1 MSTVAIV
8 VTCRDQGRTVEA
20 AVDSALAQ
28 SRPVAEIVIVD
39 HGSTDVF
46 TRQVLARLVRPRTR
60 VERIPGQIRAI
71 GRNHGIRLT
80 TAPYLVMLAAADRLE
95 PRYLE
100 HTAGRLDADPAL
112 GFVWTAVR
120 GGETHR
126 GAEARFRCDLATTL
140 SSGPVPTSA
149 LLRRSL
155 WDAIGGF
162 DETLPTC
169 EDLDFWISAL
179 ERGVRGEVL
188 DEPLLC
194 RRGEA
199 ASPGPPGDAS
209 DEHLRALHA
218 VLLKHRASI
227 ERLGVELLMAKEA
240 DLVEER
246 EQLERLVEEHAALG
260 SRLHAVRQ
268 EVERLSGGGTR
279 RTPVEWGA
287 LRRLSPISAGW
298 GLDRGRPID
307 RYYIEGFLD
316 RHRSDV
322 RGRVLE
328 VKDAGY
334 TIQFGGARVTGSDV
348 LDIDAGNPRA
358 TIVTD
363 LTAATDV
370 PAEQFD
376 CFILTQTLHVI
387 YDVRAAL
394 SHARRLLKPGGVLLC
409 TLPAVSRVSDEG
421 GGLDHGDYWRFTEA
435 STRALFAEL
444 FPPESFEVTPY
455 GNVLACAAFLYGLA
469 TEELAPHELD
479 HPDPWVPLLFAVR
492 AVKPAVAADRPRGEL
507 GAGAGTGGPGGRA
520 TRSAGVILAYHQ
532 IVAGRAG
539 SRPGAMD
546 VETLRAHLKLLRERW
561 QPLSLDELAEA
572 TVNGAIPAGAVAI
585 TFDDGYLSALELA
598 SPVLEEL
605 GLPATFFVG
614 TERLDEAREWWWGTL
629 ERILA
634 SDDPLPTE
642 LTLPGIAGF
651 ERIRTASRAERDR
664 CLELCLE
671 RVRSMSKE
679 DQDLCVRALTEWAGR
694 DLAPRPSHRV
704 LGRDEI
710 RRLAGRPEH
719 TIGAHTEHHLML
731 PRQPLARR
739 IQEIIACRRTLEAI
753 IERPIEAFAYP
764 FGAHDDTTVEIVRG
778 LGFRVAV
785 TATAGAVRPG
795 HDVLR
800 LPRCEPDQW
809 SVERLATYI
818 EALTAI
824 GPA

>member
-28 SRPVAEIVIVD
+28 SRSVAEIVIVD
-39 HGSTDVF
+39 HGSADVF

-60 VERIPGQIRAI
+60 VARIPSRIRAI

-80 TAPYLVMLAAADRLE
+80 TAPYLMMLAAEDRLQ
-95 PRYLE
+95 PRYVE
-100 HTAGRLDADPAL
+100 QTAGRLDADPPL

-120 GGETHR
+120 GVTAHR
-126 GAEARFRCDLATTL
+126 GAGARFRCDLATVL
-140 SSGPVPTSA
+140 SGGPVPTSA

-155 WDAIGGF
+155 WDTMGGF
-162 DETLPTC
+162 DETLPTG
-169 EDLDFWISAL
+169 EDLDFWISVL

-199 ASPGPPGDAS
+199 ASPGDTS
-209 DEHLRALHA
+209 DEQLRALHA

-240 DLVEER
+240 DLVGER
-246 EQLERLVEEHAALG
+246 EQLEHLREEHAALEN
-260 SRLHAVRQ
+260 RLHAVRQ
-268 EVERLSGGGTR
+268 EVERLSGGATR

-287 LRRLSPISAGW
+287 LRRLSPISTVW

-316 RHRSDV
+316 KHRSDV

-334 TIQFGGARVTGSDV
+334 TIQFGGAQVTRSDV

-409 TLPAVSRVSDEG
+409 TLPAVSRISDEG
-421 GGLDHGDYWRFTEA
+421 SGLDHGDYWRFTEA

-492 AVKPAVAADRPRGEL
+492 AVKPTVAPNRPRDEL
-507 GAGAGTGGPGGRA
+507 GAGARGGRA

-532 IVAGRAG
+532 IVAGGAG
-539 SRPGAMD
+539 SRAGAMD
-546 VETLRAHLKLLRERW
+546 VEALRAHLKLLREHW
-561 QPLSLDELAEA
+561 QPLSLDELADA

-614 TERLDEAREWWWGTL
+614 TERLDEAREWWWDTL

-642 LTLPGIAGF
+642 LTLPGMADF
-651 ERIRTASRAERDR
+651 ERIRTATRAERDR

-671 RVRSMSKE
+671 RMRSMSKE
-679 DQDLCVRALTEWAGR
+679 DRVLCLQALTEWAGR
-694 DLAPRPSHRV
+694 DLAPRPEHRV

-710 RRLAGRPEH
+710 RRLAGRPGH

-731 PRQPLARR
+731 PRQPLARQL
-739 IQEIIACRRTLEAI
+739 QEIIACRRTLEAI
-753 IERPIEAFAYP
+753 IERPIDAFAYP

-778 LGFRVAV
+778 LGFHVAV

-800 LPRCEPDQW
+800 LPRCEPDRW
-809 SVERLATYI
+809 PVERLATYM
-818 EALTAI
+818 EALTAV